1 MTALKPPVLYHASQ
15 NGDIQVFTPRTERT
29 RDPNEGP
36 RVFATPSKA
45 LATVF
50 SVNTDDSW
58 ANSGTISDVPYMIIS
73 DRARFESL
81 DTGGYIYVLPTDTF
95 ENDPTKGLGELEW
108 TSAVPVVPIS
118 KEHIQSGLGAMLDAG
133 VQVYFLEADT
143 YARFKSD
150 PEHMAEN
157 LNALTS
163 ENQKLQRNVSHP
175 FIP

>member
-1 MTALKPPVLYHASQ
+1 MPPALYHASPS
-15 NGDIQVFTPRTERT
+15 GDITVFTPRAEST

-50 SVNTDDSW
+50 VVKTDDSW

-73 DRARFESL
+73 DRARFDSL
-81 DTGGYIYVLPTDTF
+81 DTGGYIYSLPTDTF
-95 ENDPTKGLGELEW
+95 ENDPSKGLGELEW
-108 TSAVPVVPIS
+108 TSAVPVVPTN
-118 KEHIQSGLGAMLDAG
+118 KEYFKSGLDAMLDAG
-133 VQVYFLEADT
+133 VQVYFLDAET

-150 PEHMAEN
+150 PDHMAEN

-163 ENQKLQRNVSHP
+163 ENQKLQKNVSHP